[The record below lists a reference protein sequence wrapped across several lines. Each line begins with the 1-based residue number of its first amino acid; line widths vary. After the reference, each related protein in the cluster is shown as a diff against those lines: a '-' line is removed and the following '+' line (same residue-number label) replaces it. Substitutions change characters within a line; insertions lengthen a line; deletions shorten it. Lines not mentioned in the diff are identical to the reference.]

1 MKQTIKINDDATVSV
16 ELSNGGRYTMREPLA
31 KDMEGL
37 GQDLIKIKHTDSV
50 QKLLAKI
57 STPPLTRIQY
67 GQLTL
72 SDAQVLNAAIDFFSA
87 PPSAKAEMQAAMQ
100 ELGYSPDSNTE
111 PTPSSDIFQTAAE
124 AGGKSY
130 RLIDDCIAQC
140 AASFGSLERFEQCN
154 AAELLDWT
162 DRAVRIGTPE

>member
-1 MKQTIKINDDATVSV
+1 MKQTIKINDDGTVSV
-16 ELSNGGRYTMREPLA
+16 ELSNGGRYTLREPLA

-111 PTPSSDIFQTAAE
+111 PTPSSE
-124 AGGKSY
+124 S
-130 RLIDDCIAQC
+130 
-140 AASFGSLERFEQCN
+140 
-154 AAELLDWT
+154 
-162 DRAVRIGTPE
+162 